1 MQKLCKQLRR
11 RSPHMDAGD
20 IINCVKL
27 LSILSAPGSHQTLQ
41 ILLKLL
47 TKHANSMDLP
57 QIMYTQ
63 FLLDKLDADS
73 KSPLSKALEFALPVV
88 FESKLYTELD
98 RNNVQTVTDY
108 LHYSSKCNLSEK
120 TINFLVEVAL
130 QHADRLSHYS
140 AKSILWSLCDAKY
153 DNMLHEPLVTACFKK
168 LAQKMND
175 MKITELATTVSKIS
189 RRYSRRA
196 PYFYNESFIDAYCQ
210 RLVNA
215 DVNPVETLW
224 AIKTTSLLVSVFMFT

>member
-20 IINCVKL
+20 IINGVKL

-47 TKHANSMDLP
+47 TKHANMMDLQ

-63 FLLDKLDADS
+63 FLLDKLDGDS
-73 KSPLSKALEFALPVV
+73 KSPLSNALEFALPVV

-98 RNNVQTVTDY
+98 RNDVQAVTDY

-120 TINFLVEVAL
+120 TLNFLVEVAY

-140 AKSILWSLCDAKY
+140 AKSILWSLCDSKY
-153 DNMLHEPLVTACFKK
+153 DNMAHEPLVSACYKK
-168 LAQKMND
+168 LGHKLNE
-175 MKITELATTVSKIS
+175 MKLMELSTTVSKIA

-196 PYFYNESFIDAYCQ
+196 PYFYNESFIDAFCQ
-210 RLVNA
+210 RLVSS
-215 DVNPVETLW
+215 DVDPVETLW
-224 AIKTTSLLVSVFMFT
+224 AIKTTSLLVSVFIYT